1 MSLLQNIFAL
11 SKAKIFSTTSGGH
24 KNTVKEDKEVAPNFA
39 NALAHWL
46 DSR

>member
-1 MSLLQNIFAL
+1 MLQHIFAL
-11 SKAKIFSTTSGGH
+11 SKAKILSTTDGGH
-24 KNTVKEDKEVAPNFA
+24 KNTVKEDEEVAPNFA